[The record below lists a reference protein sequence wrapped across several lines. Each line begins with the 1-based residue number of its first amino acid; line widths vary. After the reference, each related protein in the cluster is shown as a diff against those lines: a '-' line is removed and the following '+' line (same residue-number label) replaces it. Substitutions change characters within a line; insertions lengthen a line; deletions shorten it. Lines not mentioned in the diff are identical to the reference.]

1 MRDQY
6 SPRDLIF
13 DRIKQIYDKELL
25 GPSLKQMSETK
36 RLADAQD
43 HWRRLQAQY
52 E

>member
-1 MRDQY
+1 MFNFTEFFNSLLRQRENSTSLA
-6 SPRDLIF
+6 SP
-13 DRIKQIYDKELL
+13 
-25 GPSLKQMSETK
+25 KQMSETK